1 MGNWQS
7 VVAVYLDAHN
17 SRPILEVCPLNR
29 ESAYQIQWRMF
40 WSNEIGMLYMDVKR
54 AVEPLGIIDVE

>member
-1 MGNWQS
+1 VGNWQS
-7 VVAVYLDAHN
+7 VVAVFLDVHN
-17 SRPILEVCPLNR
+17 SGSILEAWPLGR
-29 ESAYQIQWRMF
+29 ESAYQILWRMF